1 MWSEL
6 LQQGRVLAASAA
18 VWSGV
23 VLAESPVMRPPA
35 SESGQHVSELVVH
48 ASRAMTLE
56 TLEAIALQNNPTLVQ
71 SAAAV
76 DQARGV
82 MRQVGMYPN
91 PQVGYVR
98 SEASHSGKTRTSGIF
113 VGQEFVTAKKLEK
126 SRDVE
131 AWEVQRLTWEQQ
143 AQQSRVLNDLRVR
156 FIETLVAQETVRLQE
171 RLLKLAEQGLAVTE
185 ELQAA
190 QQATKV
196 DVLQARIQW
205 KTFRVGLRE
214 AQVRHR
220 AAWTQLANV
229 AGCPE
234 LVTVELSGSLD
245 GEIPELD
252 FDQQYA
258 RLLDSSPQLRASE
271 SRIQHAC
278 HELRRE
284 LAQPYPNLSVQV
296 VAERDHIQQFDTVS
310 TLLSVP
316 LPIFNRNQ
324 GNIDRARADIREAQ
338 AELRRAQLALR
349 DQLAEVFQ
357 RYETAKSQV
366 LELRDEILP
375 DAEESLKLTTA
386 GYRAGEISFAQVL
399 QARQTFGETHLAYLA
414 ARGEL
419 RKSLVEIDG
428 LLLTGGLN
436 PAEVGTALQSSPGAG
451 VRRAVLSQLREGQ
464 SKQILPPAL
473 QTGP

>member
-1 MWSEL
+1 MCSEL
-6 LQQGRVLAASAA
+6 MRRGGIVVAIGAI
-18 VWSGV
+18 WSGSV
-23 VLAESPVMRPPA
+23 WAEGPATRPQSSSMAEYVLEVTIPV
-35 SESGQHVSELVVH
+35 SS
-48 ASRAMTLE
+48 TLTVE
-56 TLEAIALQNNPTLVQ
+56 TLEAIALQHNPTLTQ

-82 MRQVGMYPN
+82 MRQVSLYPN

-98 SEASHSGKTRTSGIF
+98 TDANRSGKSRTSGIF
-113 VGQEFVTAKKLEK
+113 VGQEIVTAKKLQK

-131 AWEVQRLTWEQQ
+131 AWAVQRLCWEQQ
-143 AQQSRVLNDLRVR
+143 AQQSRVVNDLRVR
-156 FIETLVAQETVRLQE
+156 FIEALAAQQSVQLHQ
-171 RLLKLAEQGLAVTE
+171 RLLTLAEQGLATTE
-185 ELQAA
+185 RLKAA
-190 QQATKV
+190 QEATQV
-196 DVLQARIQW
+196 DVLQARIQS

-214 AQVRHR
+214 AESRYR
-220 AAWTQLANV
+220 SAWKQLANV
-229 AGCPE
+229 AGLPE
-234 LVTVELSGSLD
+234 LIPTDLQGSLD

-252 FDQQYA
+252 FEQQYA
-258 RLLDSSPQLRASE
+258 RLLDGSPQLRASE
-271 SRIQHAC
+271 SEVQHAQ

-284 LAQPYPNLSVQV
+284 LAQPYPNLTVQM

-324 GNIDRARADIREAQ
+324 GNIDHARADIREAC

-357 RYETAKSQV
+357 RYEAAKTQV

-375 DAEESLKLTTA
+375 DAQESLKLTTA
-386 GYRAGEISFAQVL
+386 GYSAGEVSFAQVL

-414 ARGEL
+414 SRADL
-419 RKSLVEIDG
+419 RKSLVELDG

-436 PAEVGTALQSSPGAG
+436 PAAVGTALQSSAGAG
-451 VRRAVLSQLREGQ
+451 VRRGVLNQLREGQ
-464 SKQILPPAL
+464 SKQVLPPAL